1 MTKQIKDKQSASMPK
16 HDMSELVRRE
26 YVNFINT
33 TYKVIKYQVL
43 ECFTKIVYMLF
54 IRRCLP
60 FQLSYLQKILF
71 NES

>member
-33 TYKVIKYQVL
+33 TYMPTHYLVVRLPKHWETTNLDYAKSRLRLIMKV
-43 ECFTKIVYMLF
+43 F
-54 IRRCLP
+54 
-60 FQLSYLQKILF
+60 
-71 NES
+71 

>member
-33 TYKVIKYQVL
+33 TYMPTHYLVVRLL
-43 ECFTKIVYMLF
+43 EH
-54 IRRCLP
+54 
-60 FQLSYLQKILF
+60 
-71 NES
+71 